1 MKKLAAYTAYIEENL
16 HKVPVPKKPDLLYD
30 PVRYSLTI
38 GGKRIRPML
47 TLLSAEMF
55 GIDREKALP
64 QALSVEVFHNF
75 TLIHDDIM
83 DEAPLR
89 RNQVTIHEKWNTNI
103 GILSGDAMLI
113 EAFKLLSDIDPA
125 QLPEALSLF
134 NQTAIEVCKGQQFD
148 MDFEVR
154 DDVSVHEYI
163 EMIRLKT
170 SVLLGSAL
178 RLGAIVAGASEEDK
192 QAVYLFGQHIGIA
205 FQIQDDILD
214 LYADPEKFGKQVGGD
229 IIANKKTLLYLIAV
243 NKASKSQY
251 AILKSLRDM
260 EDQELKIART
270 RELFDH
276 LKVREACQAHMES
289 HFKIAK
295 QALESVS
302 VPKANKETLMAL
314 AQFLMQ
320 REN

>member
-1 MKKLAAYTAYIEENL
+1 MKRLAAYTAYIEEHL
-16 HKVPVPKKPDLLYD
+16 QKVRVPKKPDLLYD
-30 PVRYSLTI
+30 PFRYSLTI

-47 TLLSAEMF
+47 TLLCAEMF

-89 RNQVTIHEKWNTNI
+89 RNKVTIHEKWNTNI

-113 EAFKLLSDIDPA
+113 EAFKLLSDIDPT
-125 QLPEALSLF
+125 QLPEALALF

-148 MDFEVR
+148 MDFEGR
-154 DDVSVHEYI
+154 EDVSVYEYL

-192 QAVYLFGQHIGIA
+192 TAVYLFGQHIGIA

-214 LYADPEKFGKQVGGD
+214 LYADPEKFGKQIGGD

-251 AILKSLRDM
+251 AILRRLRDM
-260 EDQELKIART
+260 EDVEMKITRT

-276 LKVREACQAHMES
+276 LKVREACQAQMES
-289 HFKIAK
+289 HFEMAK
-295 QALESVS
+295 QALENVS
-302 VPKANKETLMAL
+302 VPKAKKETLIGL
-314 AQFLMQ
+314 AEFLMK